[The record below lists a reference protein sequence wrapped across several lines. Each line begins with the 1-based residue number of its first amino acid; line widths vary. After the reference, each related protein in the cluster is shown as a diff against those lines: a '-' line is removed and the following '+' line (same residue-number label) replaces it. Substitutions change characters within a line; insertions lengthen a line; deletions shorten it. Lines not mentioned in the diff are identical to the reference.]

1 VRSIEPRERSSPC
14 PGDGR
19 ISDKCPDFG
28 RNPDSCAGEIGRLH
42 VASLLL
48 WSSTGYHTY
57 NLEMIMETSDLTT
70 TILRGIRD
78 DIANLG
84 NRLDGKIDKLDGKID
99 ALGTRLDGKIDKL
112 DTKVDALGARLD
124 DKIDKLEVRLDGKID
139 ALGTRL
145 DGQSG
150 KLDELALRLDKH
162 DRRFDRLDNRMDKL
176 DSKLDKL
183 ESRIDKHDD
192 RFDKLDDRFD
202 QLGGKF
208 DRLETELRIEV
219 RVVREDL
226 QQRIGRGELDMAI
239 RAVHERM
246 DRIYGQLVESDLRA
260 TAAHEELQA
269 TVHQIMSSLGT
280 YGSLETRVDRCER
293 DIVDLKERVF

>member
-1 VRSIEPRERSSPC
+1 MRSRVRSIELRERSSPC

-28 RNPDSCAGEIGRLH
+28 RNPDSCAGEIGRLR
-42 VASLLL
+42 VASLSL
-48 WSSTGYHTY
+48 WSWTGPHTY

-84 NRLDGKIDKLDGKID
+84 NRLDAKIDKLDGKVDALGTRLDDKID
-99 ALGTRLDGKIDKL
+99 ALGTRLDG
-112 DTKVDALGARLD
+112 R
-124 DKIDKLEVRLDGKID
+124 ID

-145 DGQSG
+145 DSQSG

-176 DSKLDKL
+176 DS
-183 ESRIDKHDD
+183 
-192 RFDKLDDRFD
+192 
-202 QLGGKF
+202 
-208 DRLETELRIEV
+208 
-219 RVVREDL
+219 
-226 QQRIGRGELDMAI
+226 
-239 RAVHERM
+239 
-246 DRIYGQLVESDLRA
+246 
-260 TAAHEELQA
+260 
-269 TVHQIMSSLGT
+269 
-280 YGSLETRVDRCER
+280 CER